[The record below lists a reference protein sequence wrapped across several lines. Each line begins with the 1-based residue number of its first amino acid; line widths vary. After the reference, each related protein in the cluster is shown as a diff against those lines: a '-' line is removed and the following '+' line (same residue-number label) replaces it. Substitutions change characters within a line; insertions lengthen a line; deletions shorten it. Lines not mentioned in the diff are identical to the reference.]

1 MTPTRPRT
9 VQSTRARPG
18 QSGRGNRASIKLS
31 LHAITLLAASYVLVC
46 STSPHDPRHDEI
58 PDWLGDL
65 IVDLEAAPVAVPA
78 AAIYSY
84 EYNGRVVYYLS
95 PQCCDIQ
102 SKLYNANGIVICH
115 PDGGVDGGGDGRC
128 DDFLAERTDETLIW
142 KDTRQP

>member
-1 MTPTRPRT
+1 MTPTKPRK
-9 VQSTRARPG
+9 VQSTHGSPARGKP
-18 QSGRGNRASIKLS
+18 SSIKLS
-31 LHAITLLAASYVLVC
+31 LHALTLLAASYVLVC
-46 STSPHDPRHDEI
+46 SSSPNGVRHDEL

-65 IVDLEAAPVAVPA
+65 IVDLEAAPVAVPPV
-78 AAIYSY
+78 AIYSY
-84 EYNGRVVYYLS
+84 EYQGRVVYYLS

-102 SKLYNANGIVICH
+102 SKLYNANGIVLCH